1 MKNVASREKSI
12 ARKGQRKKGIKIITT
27 KYDHIQYILHVGQA
41 NHPPAQQTT
50 QEIMQ
55 AAKYDTSSQSCL
67 CLK

>member
-12 ARKGQRKKGIKIITT
+12 ARKGQRKKEIKNKNNKVRSHTVHTT
-27 KYDHIQYILHVGQA
+27 RT
-41 NHPPAQQTT
+41 PPQQTT

-55 AAKYDTSSQSCL
+55 AGKYDTSSQSCL